1 MDNRR
6 KKKLIKPSFQW
17 KIILIFL
24 CISCIAVLLEG
35 VVLSRALM
43 GIARRM
49 PNDGDMLLH
58 DMARVMFLSLSISA
72 AVFTPLIVSI
82 GSLLTLRVAGPI
94 HRFETY
100 LRQVLDGEAT
110 GPCRIREKDE
120 FQDLCQLINA
130 CIYERGMG
138 RQSLQASPPAAAP
151 TGVAER
157 PAA

>member
-17 KIILIFL
+17 KIILVFL
-24 CISCIAVLLEG
+24 CISCIAVLLQWI
-35 VVLSRALM
+35 VLSRALLS
-43 GIARRM
+43 IASSM

-58 DMARVMFLSLSISA
+58 DMARIMFISMSISA

-82 GSLLTLRVAGPI
+82 GSLLTLRIAGPI
-94 HRFETY
+94 HHMETY
-100 LRQVLDGEAT
+100 LQQVLDGEAT

-120 FQDLCQLINA
+120 FQELCQLINA
-130 CIYERGMG
+130 CVYERGMG
-138 RQSLQASPPAAAP
+138 HAPGPVSSPEVAP
-151 TGVAER
+151 EEAVER